1 MKSQTA
7 IEGGAV
13 QEGNFDGY
21 DVLRLNG
28 AAGGGP
34 HRAEHGPADGRWG
47 PGVPPIGPAA
57 GKRGIRGNAQA
68 HARAA
73 LLALSRGVTLTASSL
88 RSPAGD
94 LRVPMRA
101 SAFDCASWRTNE
113 GALPEQ
119 TTAQNVAAV
128 FAILAAVPRRVR
140 RAAAAATSSPRR

>member
-1 MKSQTA
+1 MLRALISAEFTSPQVEVHIVPSTA
-7 IEGGAV
+7 RPTGVGE
-13 QEGNFDGY
+13 
-21 DVLRLNG
+21 
-28 AAGGGP
+28 
-34 HRAEHGPADGRWG
+34 
-47 PGVPPIGPAA
+47 PGVPPIGLAG

-73 LLALSRGVTLTASSL
+73 LLALSRRVTLTASSL

-101 SAFDCASWRTNE
+101 SAFDSASWRTNE

-128 FAILAAVPRRVR
+128 FAILAAVPRKVR
-140 RAAAAATSSPRR
+140 RAATAATSSRGW

>member
-21 DVLRLNG
+21 DVLRLNEVRQVEVHIVPSTDRPTG
-28 AAGGGP
+28 VG
-34 HRAEHGPADGRWG
+34 E
-47 PGVPPIGPAA
+47 PGVPPI

-68 HARAA
+68 HAA
-73 LLALSRGVTLTASSL
+73 LLALSRRVTLTASSL

>member
-1 MKSQTA
+1 M
-7 IEGGAV
+7 

-21 DVLRLNG
+21 DVLRLNEVRQVEVHIVPSTDRPTG
-28 AAGGGP
+28 VG
-34 HRAEHGPADGRWG
+34 E
-47 PGVPPIGPAA
+47 PGVPPI

-68 HARAA
+68 HAA